1 MIFPEGTRSKTG
13 EPGKIKSGAFVVAS
27 AAGVDMIPCRII
39 YRHGHMKLFSGVKVC
54 FGKPIP
60 AAALDMGEH
69 KTAAKLR
76 ECKAMLAD
84 AWEELYQQNKF
95 E

>member
-1 MIFPEGTRSKTG
+1 M
-13 EPGKIKSGAFVVAS
+13 KILKA
-27 AAGVDMIPCRII
+27 
-39 YRHGHMKLFSGVKVC
+39 
-54 FGKPIP
+54 
-60 AAALDMGEH
+60 

-84 AWEELYQQNKF
+84 AWEELYQQNKY